1 MLQTPEQVESSSE
14 RGLYSRLQDKL
25 GASGIRS
32 GDDLVDLV
40 EKRLPAS
47 TVKALVHS
55 GLTDLE
61 AFQLILPRRTLAH
74 RLANRER
81 LSKDESDKAVR
92 VARITALAEL
102 VFGKPERA
110 WRWMRKPKRRFHGKT
125 PIELLASEAGARMVE
140 EMIYQIDDGM
150 AA

>member
-25 GASGIRS
+25 GASEIRS
-32 GDDLVDLV
+32 SDDLVDLV

-61 AFQLILPRRTLAH
+61 AF
-74 RLANRER
+74 
-81 LSKDESDKAVR
+81 S
-92 VARITALAEL
+92 
-102 VFGKPERA
+102 
-110 WRWMRKPKRRFHGKT
+110 
-125 PIELLASEAGARMVE
+125 
-140 EMIYQIDDGM
+140 
-150 AA
+150 